1 MRPQNS
7 NYVTKPGAERGY
19 IPRASRCDTAPRA
32 VRHHGDGPVRGDEGV
47 SRMSNA
53 ARSIA
58 AAGAALG
65 GRTIR
70 RVILA
75 SAAILLA
82 IWEP

>member
-1 MRPQNS
+1 MPAAATPR
-7 NYVTKPGAERGY
+7 RGPCG
-19 IPRASRCDTAPRA
+19 IT
-32 VRHHGDGPVRGDEGV
+32 GTGPCAGTGV

-58 AAGAALG
+58 AAEPPGE
-65 GRTIR
+65 RTIR

-82 IWEP
+82 IWDPWFASVLVPEYKDV